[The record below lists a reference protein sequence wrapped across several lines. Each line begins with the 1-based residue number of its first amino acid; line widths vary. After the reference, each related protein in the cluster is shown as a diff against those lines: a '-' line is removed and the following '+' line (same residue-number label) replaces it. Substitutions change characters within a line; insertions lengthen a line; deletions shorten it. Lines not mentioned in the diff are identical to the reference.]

1 MSPALSPL
9 TPQDLPALARLAR
22 TAAPS
27 AVRLDARGWGQQ
39 SFGDP
44 HADPALLLKLQQGK
58 RLLGVALGVTRPS
71 RRGLQGHVK
80 FAAVA
85 PGNRRRGLGSLLFGA
100 LEARLQGQGCAS
112 LHVGACPPPYISGGL
127 PIEDTAGFCFL
138 LKRGYARGEAVLDM
152 EADLRAF
159 QPRWTKADRKAMA
172 DNKLRKATAD
182 DAAGLMKM
190 VEKAFPHWAWEAE
203 SGLTRGTVI
212 VAGTKGTVQAF
223 ACCSATHPGWF
234 GPMGTVESQRGKG
247 LGRLLLLR
255 SMELLKAEG
264 WGGARIPW
272 VGPVPFYARYCGA
285 VLGPTFWTFSKPA
298 GASPP

>member
-247 LGRLLLLR
+247 LGRLMLRLALLH
-255 SMELLKAEG
+255 LKARKQMKPRIDSASDVHFF
-264 WGGARIPW
+264 ARH
-272 VGPVPFYARYCGA
+272 AA
-285 VLGPTFWTFSKPA
+285 
-298 GASPP
+298 ASIESVRWHFMKRV